1 MIEKKSELVN
11 RVIFTILMILIYRFG
26 TFIPVPGINSDVVKK
41 MFQTDL
47 ASIFGMVNLF
57 SGGALQRMS
66 IFALNIMPYITA
78 SIVMQLLTSMNKGLE
93 SLKKEGSQGRSRINQ
108 YTKYLTII
116 LAIFQSFGVYY
127 ALSNS
132 DNSAFVSDS
141 KIYLLTTVVSLV
153 GGTVM
158 LMWFGDRITSAGI
171 GNGISVIIFVGIAS
185 SLPSSFIQIFD
196 LSRTGGYSFLSIL
209 MVFAM
214 FVGILLLICFIENSY
229 KKIKIQYPSSA
240 TMRSMKMQDSSF
252 LPLKI
257 NMSGVIPPI
266 FASSFLMIPSA
277 LSQLLESEYGGAI
290 STLFARGSF
299 AYMFIFGILIMFFC
313 YFYSSIIFNTEEV
326 AENLKKSNCFIVGIR
341 PGSNTASYLDK
352 IVVRLT
358 FLGSIYLVVICVVP
372 EIIVTQYSVPLTIG
386 GTGILIMVNVVLD
399 VMNQFRSYLYSDKYS
414 SVQKGRRVRL
424 RVR

>member
-1 MIEKKSELVN
+1 MLEKKSELVN
-11 RVIFTILMILIYRFG
+11 RILFTILIILIYRFG

-41 MFQTDL
+41 MFQSDL

-78 SIVMQLLTSMNKGLE
+78 SIVIQLLTSMHKGLE
-93 SLKKEGSQGRSRINQ
+93 SLKKEGGYGRAKINQ

-132 DNSAFVSDS
+132 ENNAFVSDS
-141 KIYLLTTVVSLV
+141 NIYLLTTVVSLV

-158 LMWFGDRITSAGI
+158 LMWFGERITGAGI

-196 LSRTGGYSFLSIL
+196 LSRTGGYSFVSIL
-209 MVFAM
+209 LVIIM
-214 FVGILLLICFIENSY
+214 FVGLLFLICFIENSY

-277 LSQLLESEYGGAI
+277 LSQFFDSESSGILGA
-290 STLFARGSF
+290 LFARGNF
-299 AYMFIFGILIMFFC
+299 TYILIFSVLIMFFC

-341 PGSNTASYLDK
+341 PGANTANYLDK

-358 FLGSIYLVVICVVP
+358 FLGSIYLVIICVVP
-372 EIIVTQYSVPLTIG
+372 EIIVTKYSVPLTVG

-399 VMNQFRSYLYSDKYS
+399 IMNQFRSYLYSDRYN

-424 RVR
+424 KVR